1 MRPLESFPKGVEKLI
16 VVMHDA
22 DKAGTASLYAGQLPE
37 VQEHADFADLADLLN
52 EVF

>member
-1 MRPLESFPKGVEKLI
+1 MRPPESFPKDVEKLI
-16 VVMHDA
+16 IMMHDA
-22 DKAGTASLYAGQLPE
+22 DKAGTAFLYAGQLPE